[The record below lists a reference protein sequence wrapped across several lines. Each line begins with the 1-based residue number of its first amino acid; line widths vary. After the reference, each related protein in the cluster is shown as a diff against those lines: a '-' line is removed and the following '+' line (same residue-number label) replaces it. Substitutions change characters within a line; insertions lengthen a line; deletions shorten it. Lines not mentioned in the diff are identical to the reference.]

1 MDEIKY
7 DAHKEGLD
15 LRVFAVKQTQRNSHT
30 HTHTLV
36 DRQFRDNATRKITT
50 KLPEYPSTRVK
61 NGKLR
66 KFELKPRQA
75 SKPSLEK

>member
-1 MDEIKY
+1 MDEKKY

-15 LRVFAVKQTQRNSHT
+15 LRVFAVKQTQRNT
-30 HTHTLV
+30 HALV
-36 DRQFRDNATRKITT
+36 DRQFEDNAARKITT

>member
-7 DAHKEGLD
+7 DVHKEGLN
-15 LRVFAVKQTQRNSHT
+15 LRVFAVKQTKKLT
-30 HTHTLV
+30 HALV

-66 KFELKPRQA
+66 KFEVKPRQA
-75 SKPSLEK
+75 YKPSLEK

>member
-1 MDEIKY
+1 LDEIKY

-30 HTHTLV
+30 HILV

-50 KLPEYPSTRVK
+50 KLPEYPSTGVK